1 MNWRFICKWV
11 VTFSVATFVY
21 NLTLRLTNGGRWT
34 AFLMALGVMILLAV
48 AVGYVIDWIEARK
61 EKRQE
66 ESIRNKGEE

>member
-34 AFLMALGVMILLAV
+34 AFFMALGVMILLAV

>member
-34 AFLMALGVMILLAV
+34 AFFMALGVMILLAV

-61 EKRQE
+61 EKRHE
-66 ESIRNKGEE
+66 ESTHNEGEE

>member
-34 AFLMALGVMILLAV
+34 AFFMALGVMILLAV
-48 AVGYVIDWIEARK
+48 AVSYCIDWYDARK

-66 ESIRNKGEE
+66 EDNQNDSEE